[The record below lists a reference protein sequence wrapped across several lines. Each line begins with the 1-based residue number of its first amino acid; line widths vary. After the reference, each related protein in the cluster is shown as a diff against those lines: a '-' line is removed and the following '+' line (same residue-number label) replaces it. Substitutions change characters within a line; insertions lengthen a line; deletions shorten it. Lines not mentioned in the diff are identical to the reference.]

1 MTIQRVFLDWTAPAL
16 PAAADYLIQRYVSD
30 DQLDLSGV
38 VLVFP
43 GRRAARRM
51 LELLVEKAA
60 DRWPDLLPPTMT
72 TFDRFP
78 EMLYPQQQELADDL
92 TQLLVWKKALSSV
105 PKAELKAALPHIPD
119 DDAVPS
125 WLSLCETLRGQHNE
139 LAADGMEFDQVQQEL
154 INAGHAM
161 EAKRWKALRRLQAE
175 YLMQMDAL
183 QRWDRQA
190 ARLVAVDRQECR
202 SDGDIILVGTV
213 DMNRIVRR
221 MIDQISSRVTVLI
234 HAPESE
240 QHSFDQHGCLIPAAW
255 EDRLLNI
262 PESMVRIVDSPSDQ
276 AAAAVKQLSALGGQY
291 RADDV
296 AIGLANDHL
305 VPTMMQGLAN
315 AGLAG
320 RWPVGLKIASSRP
333 YRLLDAIV
341 QHLASARNGMP
352 ADFSTLSDL
361 VRHPDVG
368 HWINRQPMFASSD
381 DHAAGNIVSM
391 DHPEAKRVSA
401 ANKILPTSDRD
412 WLTDLDRYLADH
424 LPLTPGVIL
433 GNSTGSKVVAALCD
447 CVERLLAELLPPA
460 LSSKARILNLE
471 TGPGSTAKVTGRKTK
486 TSPNKGTVSRSSQR
500 QLTLSEAD
508 EPTTQSAHSLLSRQR
523 TLLEWAEGA
532 VRLLGAV
539 YRDTSLNED
548 SLADRAIVDCV
559 NKLQDLTKILRQ
571 VPDAVMPRTSCVQAL
586 QLILRQVA
594 NGHVAPQADD
604 QAIDLM
610 GWLELSL
617 DDSPV
622 VIVAG
627 FNEGYVPESIN
638 SDVFLPNSFRQQLGL
653 TDNARRYARDAYALT
668 TLMQNR
674 EKLCLIAGKTDQK
687 GNPVAPSR
695 LWFAADPESL
705 PRRVRM
711 FFGEP
716 EPTEPEPTEP
726 AATTAEP
733 NLAGNHTAAPATR
746 RSGFIIPPP
755 PSGFAAPAEI
765 SVTAFRD
772 YMQCPYRYFLRREL
786 RLKHIDDQTRELSA
800 AAFGS
805 LVHEVLNRFGKSQ
818 FRDATTP
825 ESIETFLLEEL
836 RKLALARF
844 GRDRSAT
851 VAVQLKML
859 ENRMQKFAQWQAQS
873 AHEGWRIIHTEAD
886 LKYSGFSDRFDR
898 PVTLIGRI
906 DRIDQHQTSKDWRVL
921 DYKTS
926 EAADKPESTHR
937 KNDEWIDLQL
947 PLYELLV
954 QSMGIRGQVRLGYVN
969 LPGDLSKIDCQI
981 ADWAPS
987 VLDSA
992 KQKARE
998 VAADIID
1005 LKIDRVMAGDTQW
1018 QSEFSRLCQDRVIDR
1033 NIPWLADWPGR

>member
-1 MTIQRVFLDWTAPAL
+1 MTIERVFLDWTAPAL
-16 PAAADYLIQRYVSD
+16 PAAADYLIQRYVSG

-51 LELLVEKAA
+51 LELLVQKAA
-60 DRWPDLLPPTMT
+60 DQWPDLVPPTMV

-78 EMLYPQQQELADDL
+78 EMLYPQQLQLADDL

-139 LAADGMEFDQVQQEL
+139 LAADGMEFDQVEREL
-154 INAGHAM
+154 IAAGHAM
-161 EAKRWKALRRLQAE
+161 EAKRWLALRRIQAE

-183 QRWDRQA
+183 QLWDRQA
-190 ARLVAVDRQECR
+190 ARLVAVDQGECQ
-202 SDGDIILVGTV
+202 SDRDIILVGTV

-221 MIDQISSRVTVLI
+221 MIDQIASRVTVLI

-240 QHSFDQHGCLIPAAW
+240 QHCFDQHGCLMPVAW
-255 EDRLLNI
+255 EDRLLDI
-262 PESMVRIVDSPSDQ
+262 PHSIMRIVDSPSDQ
-276 AAAAVKQLSALGGQY
+276 AAAAVKELSLLGGQS
-291 RADDV
+291 RADEV

-315 AGLAG
+315 AGLSG
-320 RWPVGLKIASSRP
+320 RWPIGLKVASSRP
-333 YRLLDAIV
+333 YRLLDALV

-352 ADFSTLSDL
+352 SDFSTLSDL
-361 VRHPDVG
+361 IRHPDVG
-368 HWINRQPMFASSD
+368 DWINRQPAFAATNVHESNARNANSPRSEGSD
-381 DHAAGNIVSM
+381 KQPAAM
-391 DHPEAKRVSA
+391 
-401 ANKILPTSDRD
+401 RD

-433 GNSTGSKVVAALCD
+433 GNDTRSKVVGSLCD
-447 CVERLLAELLPPA
+447 CVERLLVELLPAA
-460 LSSKARILNLE
+460 LRSKARILNADV
-471 TGPGSTAKVTGRKTK
+471 GSVSAAKVTGRKPK
-486 TSPNKGTVSRSSQR
+486 ATSGKSTVIRSTQR

-508 EPTTQSAHSLLSRQR
+508 EPTSQSAHSLLNRQR
-523 TLLEWAEGA
+523 SLLEWAEGA
-532 VRLLGAV
+532 VRLVGTV
-539 YRDTSLNED
+539 YGDISLSED
-548 SLADRAIVDCV
+548 SLADRAIVECV
-559 NKLQDLTKILRQ
+559 NSLQTLTKTLRQ
-571 VPDAVMPRTSCVQAL
+571 VPDAVMPRTNCVQAL
-586 QLILRQVA
+586 QLILRQIA

-638 SDVFLPNSFRQQLGL
+638 SDVFLPNSFRQKLGL

-674 EKLCLIAGKTDQK
+674 QKLCLIAGKTDQK

-695 LWFAADPESL
+695 LWFAADAKSL

-716 EPTEPEPTEP
+716 E
-726 AATTAEP
+726 TTASS
-733 NLAGNHTAAPATR
+733 ATASSEVAAETHVASKTASAPLVR
-746 RSGFIIPPP
+746 RSGFIIPSP
-755 PSGFAAPAEI
+755 PSGIAAPSEI

-772 YMQCPYRYFLRREL
+772 YMQCPYRYLIRREL

-805 LVHEVLNRFGKSQ
+805 LVHEVLNRFGQSKY
-818 FRDATTP
+818 RDATTP

-836 RKLALARF
+836 RKLALVRF

-859 ENRMQKFAQWQAQS
+859 ENRMQKFAHWQADT
-873 AHEGWRIIHTEAD
+873 AKEGWRIIHTEAD
-886 LKYSGFSDRFDR
+886 LKYADFSDSLDR

-926 EAADKPESTHR
+926 ESADKPEATHR
-937 KNDEWIDLQL
+937 KKDEWIDLQL

-954 QSMGIRGQVRLGYVN
+954 QSMGIRGQVQLGYVN

-981 ADWAPS
+981 ADWS
-987 VLDSA
+987 SDVLDSA

-1033 NIPWLADWPGR
+1033 NIPWLADWNGR